1 MTDDNHAPVFPA
13 RTVVHMCAWLRVNVE
28 TFGCQHEAVAE
39 FAQELRDWG
48 SRAKRITGDIPQGH
62 VVPCPCGRRLRV
74 EAHDLDAEVTCR
86 GCGSRWTA
94 RSLIIQAGDDDKWLD
109 VEALQMYLEYLSVSR
124 STLFRWAAA
133 GRVERRHGLFRVG
146 SVREA
151 ARSA

>member
-1 MTDDNHAPVFPA
+1 MTTDDTAPAYPA
-13 RTVVHMCAWLRVNVE
+13 RTVIHMTAWLRVNVE

-48 SRAKRITGDIPQGH
+48 SRAKRITGDIPQGN
-62 VVPCPCGRRLRV
+62 VVPCECGRRLRV
-74 EAHDLDAEVTCR
+74 EAHDMDAEVVCR
-86 GCGSRWTA
+86 GCGNRWTT
-94 RSLIIQAGDDDKWLD
+94 RSLIIRAGDDDAWLD
-109 VEALQMYLEYLSVSR
+109 TEAMTAWTGVPR
-124 STLFRWAAA
+124 STLHRWASR